1 MLAVMTTVRRA
12 LGLAFSVALVG
23 ACQSLVGIE
32 DSPPLSSEGGTG
44 GAGGAGGAAGTG
56 GSAGD
61 AAPEGSGGSGGT
73 EGGADAGCPLA
84 QPPSPPTGAAPGGDT
99 EVVVAV
105 RQVDFGDQ
113 TDAIGPT
120 WQRIGYDLDKL
131 CTCTGDTAGSCK
143 GPKKTLCDGYEGRD
157 NALGEFLYQIRNVF
171 KITEASSEQLSQK
184 IETGTNTILIKIS
197 GYNGTPDD
205 AAVEVTWYAS
215 ADFDMTN
222 PTPPKWDGTDTWSV
236 LSTSLQPQAGAD
248 GGEEYDVAHPKY
260 VDKLAYVTQ
269 GTLTASL
276 PAGSFALATDQSIDF
291 TAAFLTAKL
300 VKKGSSYSMEEGVL
314 AGITSVGQVLGAL
327 SSTKDPVTK
336 KPLCTDNLLYG
347 GVKNLVCGFP
357 DMSVLGSPSKP
368 CDHFSLGLKMRG
380 EPAKLGPVTVN
391 QLDPSPCAPGTHPKD
406 DSC

>member
-1 MLAVMTTVRRA
+1 MAKVQLAM
-12 LGLAFSVALVG
+12 GLAAIAALVG

-32 DSPPLSSEGGTG
+32 DSPALPSSGGAGGASGAGASG
-44 GAGGAGGAAGTG
+44 GAGGAGGSG
-56 GSAGD
+56 GAAGD
-61 AAPEGSGGSGGT
+61 ASTGGSGGT

-84 QPPSPPTGAAPGGDT
+84 QPPSPPSGAAPGGDLD
-99 EVVVAV
+99 VVIAI

-113 TDAIGPT
+113 TDSSGPT
-120 WQRIGYDLDKL
+120 WKHIGYDLDQL

-143 GPKKTLCDGYEGRD
+143 GPKKTVCDGIDGRD

-171 KITEASSEQLSQK
+171 KITQASSEQLSQK
-184 IETGTNTILIKIS
+184 IETGTNTILVRIR
-197 GYNGTPDD
+197 GYNGTPND
-205 AAVEVTWYAS
+205 AEVEVSWYAS
-215 ADFDMTN
+215 ADFDETN
-222 PTPPKWDGTDTWSV
+222 AVPPKWDGTDEWSV
-236 LSTSLQPQAGAD
+236 LATSLLPQAGAD
-248 GGEEYDVAHPKY
+248 GGAAYDVAHPKY
-260 VDKLAYVTQ
+260 VDKLAYVTN
-269 GTLTASL
+269 GVLAASL

-300 VKKGSSYSMEEGVL
+300 TKKGSSYSLEEGVL

-327 SSTKDPVTK
+327 ASVKDPVTD
-336 KPLCTDNLLYG
+336 KPLCTDNLIYG

-368 CDHFSLGLKMRG
+368 CDHFSLGIKMRG

-391 QLDPSPCAPGTHPKD
+391 VLDPSPCAPGKHPKD